1 MKFVIAVIASL
12 ASVHEVC
19 CETSTTSNPE
29 TTTTP
34 KLDQIFGDL
43 LTSSQNNWKKATD
56 FQMPKA
62 DDVAKWPKNNLDAF
76 LRNEAVFPSAG
87 IEEATPEQMKKWTD
101 DEKKMNLKKFDS
113 LLKVLKAHTSG
124 DHKTRITKLEEK
136 IAAIE
141 PVYRKWWFILLVIA
155 GSIFLIGLAVFIFQR
170 FSK

>member
-1 MKFVIAVIASL
+1 VIASL
-12 ASVHEVC
+12 ASFHEVC
-19 CETSTTSNPE
+19 CETTTTSNPPPSPV
-29 TTTTP
+29 P
-34 KLDQIFGDL
+34 KLDQAFEDFL
-43 LTSSQNNWKKATD
+43 RSSQANWKKATD

-62 DDVAKWPKNNLDAF
+62 DDVAKWSKNNLDTF
-76 LRNEAVFPSAG
+76 LAIEAVFPSAV
-87 IEEATPEQMKKWTD
+87 IENTPPEQMKKWTD
-101 DEKKMNLKKFDS
+101 EDKKVNLKKLDS

-124 DHKTRITKLEEK
+124 DHKDRITKVEEK